1 MRAIVNSRTNPKQL
15 TTATAFQTCLPDS
28 INAGNL
34 FLKVFF
40 AIFAY
45 NMLNIQSKLPGVST
59 TIFSVMSKLAAEH
72 NAINLSQGFPD
83 YPCDPKL
90 TELVNIAMKDGFNQ
104 YAPMPGNTFLKE
116 TVAEKVA
123 KLYAVDYNPDTEI
136 TVTAGGT
143 QAIFTALAAIINPGD
158 EVIIFEPAYDS
169 YAPTI
174 RLLGGLVKTYE
185 LAPPSYG
192 IDWDMVKKLFTSSTR
207 MIILNSPQNPTGSI
221 LSEEDMQQLIKL
233 INGTDILILSDE
245 VYEHLIYDQQKHKSV
260 MLFPEL
266 RERSFVIASFGKLLH
281 ATGWKLGY
289 CLAPAQLTKEFRKV
303 HQFNVFSVNSPM
315 QQAIANY
322 IKDPNNYNGI
332 TAFFEKKRDYFRGLL
347 AESRFELLPCNGSYF
362 QCASFSKISDEKD
375 TDFSMRLTAEFGVA
389 TIPVSAF
396 YQKATDHK
404 IIRFCF
410 AKEDSTLALA
420 AEKLKNV

>member
-1 MRAIVNSRTNPKQL
+1 
-15 TTATAFQTCLPDS
+15 
-28 INAGNL
+28 
-34 FLKVFF
+34 
-40 AIFAY
+40 
-45 NMLNIQSKLPGVST
+45 MLNIQSKLPGVST

-83 YPCDPKL
+83 YACDPAL
-90 TELVNIAMKDGFNQ
+90 TELVSKAMKDGFNQ
-104 YAPMPGNTFLKE
+104 YAPMPGNNLLKE
-116 TVAEKVA
+116 TIAKKVEN
-123 KLYAVDYNPDTEI
+123 LYHIKYNPDTEI

-174 RLLGGLVKTYE
+174 KLLGGLVKTYE
-185 LAPPSYG
+185 LAPPDYG

-221 LSEEDMQQLIKL
+221 LSEDDMRSLIKL

-245 VYEHLIYDQQKHKSV
+245 VYEHLIYDGQKHQSV

-266 RERSFVIASFGKLLH
+266 RERSFVVASFGKLLH

-289 CLAPAQLTKEFRKV
+289 CLAPELLTKEFRKV

-315 QQAIANY
+315 QEAIANY
-322 IKDPNNYNGI
+322 LKESKHYTGI
-332 TAFFEKKRDYFRGLL
+332 TQFFQDKRDYFRRLIADTRL
-347 AESRFELLPCNGSYF
+347 ELLPCNGSYF
-362 QCASFSKISDEKD
+362 QCVSYSNISDEKD
-375 TDFSMRLTAEFGVA
+375 TDFSMRLIKDFGVA

-396 YQKATDHK
+396 YQKSTDHK

-410 AKEDSTLALA
+410 AKENTTLALA

>member
-1 MRAIVNSRTNPKQL
+1 
-15 TTATAFQTCLPDS
+15 
-28 INAGNL
+28 
-34 FLKVFF
+34 
-40 AIFAY
+40 
-45 NMLNIQSKLPGVST
+45 MLNLQSKLPGVST
-59 TIFSVMSKLAAEH
+59 TIFSVMSKIAAEY

-90 TELVNIAMKDGFNQ
+90 VELVNKAMKDGFNQ
-104 YAPMPGNTFLKE
+104 YAPMPGNIFLKE
-116 TVAEKVA
+116 TVAEKVE
-123 KLYAVDYNPDTEI
+123 KLYHVKYNADTEI

-143 QAIFTALAAIINPGD
+143 QAIFTALTAIINPGD

-169 YAPTI
+169 YAPTVK
-174 RLLGGLVKTYE
+174 LLGGLVKTYE
-185 LAPPSYG
+185 LAPPQYA
-192 IDWDMVKKLFTSSTR
+192 IDWDMVKKLFTANTR

-221 LSEEDMQQLIKL
+221 LSKEDMKSLIKL

-245 VYEHLIYDQQKHKSV
+245 VYEHLIYDDHQHQSV

-266 RERSFVIASFGKLLH
+266 RERSFIVASFGKLLH

-289 CLAPAQLTKEFRKV
+289 CLAPDKLTKEFRKV

-315 QQAIANY
+315 QQAIADY
-322 IKDPNNYNGI
+322 IKEPGHYNGI
-332 TAFFEKKRDYFRGLL
+332 ATFFQEKRDYFRRLM
-347 AESRFELLPCNGSYF
+347 AESRFDLLPCNGSYF
-362 QCASFSKISDEKD
+362 QCAGYSKISDEKD
-375 TDFSMRLTAEFGVA
+375 VDFSMRLIKDFGVA

-410 AKEDSTLALA
+410 AKENSTLALA

>member
-1 MRAIVNSRTNPKQL
+1 
-15 TTATAFQTCLPDS
+15 
-28 INAGNL
+28 
-34 FLKVFF
+34 
-40 AIFAY
+40 
-45 NMLNIQSKLPGVST
+45 MLNIQSKLPGVGT

-90 TELVNIAMKDGFNQ
+90 IELVEQAMKDGFNQ
-104 YAPMPGNTFLKE
+104 YAPMPGSTFLKE
-116 TVAEKVA
+116 NIAEKVEN
-123 KLYAVDYNPDTEI
+123 LYGIKYNPDTEI

-143 QAIFTALAAIINPGD
+143 QAIFTALAAILNPGD

-174 RLLGGLVKTYE
+174 KLLGGLVKTYE
-185 LAPPSYG
+185 LAPPSYA
-192 IDWDMVKKLFTSSTR
+192 IDWQMVKKLFTANTR

-221 LSEEDMQQLIKL
+221 LSEDDLQSLIKL
-233 INGTDILILSDE
+233 VHGTDILILSDE
-245 VYEHLIYDQQKHKSV
+245 VYEHLIYDKKKHQSV
-260 MLFPEL
+260 MLYPEL
-266 RERSFVIASFGKLLH
+266 KKRSFVIASFGKLLH

-289 CLAPAQLTKEFRKV
+289 CLAPEKLMREFRKV

-322 IKDPNNYNGI
+322 IKDPTNYTGI
-332 TAFFEKKRDYFRGLL
+332 AAFFQKKRDYFRNLL
-347 AESRFELLPCNGSYF
+347 ADTRFKLLPCDGSYF
-362 QCASFSKISDEKD
+362 QCVSYSSISDEKD
-375 TDFSMRLTAEFGVA
+375 TDFSIRLIKEFGVA

-410 AKEDSTLALA
+410 AKQDSTLALA

>member
-1 MRAIVNSRTNPKQL
+1 
-15 TTATAFQTCLPDS
+15 
-28 INAGNL
+28 
-34 FLKVFF
+34 
-40 AIFAY
+40 
-45 NMLNIQSKLPGVST
+45 MLNIQSKLPGVST
-59 TIFSVMSKLAAEH
+59 TIFSVMSKLAAEYK
-72 NAINLSQGFPD
+72 AINLSQGFPD
-83 YPCDPKL
+83 YPADPKL
-90 TELVNIAMKDGFNQ
+90 IELVDKAMKDGFNQ
-104 YAPMPGNTFLKE
+104 YAPMPGNQLLKE
-116 TVAEKVA
+116 TIAQKVE
-123 KLYAVDYNPDTEI
+123 KLYQVKYNPESEI

-143 QAIFTALAAIINPGD
+143 QAIFTALTSIINSGD

-185 LAPPSYG
+185 LAPPHYG

-221 LSEEDMQQLIKL
+221 LSEEDMKSLIKL
-233 INGTDILILSDE
+233 ISGTDILILSDE
-245 VYEHLIYDQQKHKSV
+245 VYEHLIYDEQKHKSV

-266 RERSFVIASFGKLLH
+266 RERSFIIASFGKLLH

-289 CLAPAQLTKEFRKV
+289 CLAPEALTKEFRKV

-315 QQAIANY
+315 QQAIAEYLQEPDHY
-322 IKDPNNYNGI
+322 IGI
-332 TAFFEKKRDYFRGLL
+332 GSFFQQKRDYFRSLL
-347 AESRFELLPCNGSYF
+347 AETRFELLPCNGSYF
-362 QCASFSKISDEKD
+362 QCVSYQQISDEKD
-375 TDFSMRLTAEFGVA
+375 TDFSMRLIKEFGVA

-396 YQKATDHK
+396 YQKGTDHK

-410 AKEDSTLALA
+410 AKKDETLALA